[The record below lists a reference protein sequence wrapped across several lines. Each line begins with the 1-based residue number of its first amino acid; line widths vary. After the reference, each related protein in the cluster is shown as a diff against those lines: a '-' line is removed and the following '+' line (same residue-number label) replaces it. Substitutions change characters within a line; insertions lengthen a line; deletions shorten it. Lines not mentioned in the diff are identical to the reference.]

1 MDEWTAW
8 YKEEIHRRVFG
19 TGRVICRQY
28 GQQYGGVFV
37 ISEGPGKT
45 GQILTC
51 SEASLCGQTWY
62 ANRVARGGWAAV
74 QHVKHYVT
82 VREPLLSTL

>member
-1 MDEWTAW
+1 MSLGPAALSVDNTDSS
-8 YKEEIHRRVFG
+8 
-19 TGRVICRQY
+19 TGV
-28 GQQYGGVFV
+28 VV

-51 SEASLCGQTWY
+51 SEASLCGHTWY

-74 QHVKHYVT
+74 QHVKHYGT